1 MVHIS
6 TEEKYHKLEISPFH
20 VPFLRDLGIKVIS
33 IIMFDIIYGPVC
45 FLKEL
50 SRSNF
55 GDKLKDVSSLSEIYT
70 GFARTNADV
79 ITSLD
84 ERIVLGRFTTFQ
96 EEVENIVVLLFV
108 CVPTADL
115 DKLTKYARSLSERT
129 QGDPKIFD
137 EALKHLIDSEKVES
151 VKIPYSAR
159 VGNVTK
165 GLSIDDNS
173 VITGTEFNNFYGF
186 IFIQYHKGTIDGRFF
201 PKIIAEKKM
210 DLSHLF
216 KFIDIQ
222 KSEAELKEGDLISLY
237 YKGLEL
243 LVYKHKEKE
252 AIMIGAKKPHSK
264 INYSYIDDWFTYLFN
279 SYINVAGETKTISTQ
294 EAILYMDKNISRQPK
309 KHIISEI
316 VDLIIHAEED
326 HPELSERPE
335 NIQQKGWIT
344 LERNFQLFSE
354 NLSLFKGNHSIYA
367 ISQNLSVPVS
377 LVVEFVIFLK
387 SRKLVDVYRK

>member
-1 MVHIS
+1 MVQIS
-6 TEEKYHKLEISPFH
+6 TEEKYHELEISPFH
-20 VPFLRDLGIKVIS
+20 VPFLRDLGIKVVS

-96 EEVENIVVLLFV
+96 DEVENIVVLLFV

-129 QGDPKIFD
+129 QGDSKIFD
-137 EALKHLIDSEKVES
+137 EALKHLIDSEKAES

-201 PKIIAEKKM
+201 PKIIVEKKM

-216 KFIDIQ
+216 KFIDTQ

-294 EAILYMDKNISRQPK
+294 EAILYLDKNISRQPK
-309 KHIISEI
+309 KHIISEL

-344 LERNFQLFSE
+344 LDRNFQLFSE
-354 NLSLFKGNHSIYA
+354 NLNLFKGGNSIYA
-367 ISQNLSVPVS
+367 IGQNLSVPVS
-377 LVVEFVIFLK
+377 SVVEFVIFLK

>member
-1 MVHIS
+1 MVQIS
-6 TEEKYHKLEISPFH
+6 TEEKYHELEISPFH
-20 VPFLRDLGIKVIS
+20 VPFLRDLGIKVVS

-96 EEVENIVVLLFV
+96 DEVENIVVLLFV

-129 QGDPKIFD
+129 QGDSKIFD
-137 EALKHLIDSEKVES
+137 EALKHLIDSEKAES

-201 PKIIAEKKM
+201 PKIIVEKKM

-216 KFIDIQ
+216 KFIDTQ

-294 EAILYMDKNISRQPK
+294 EAILYLDKNISRQPK
-309 KHIISEI
+309 KHIISEL

-344 LERNFQLFSE
+344 LDRNFQLFSE
-354 NLSLFKGNHSIYA
+354 NLNLFKGGNSIYA
-367 ISQNLSVPVS
+367 IGQNLSVPVS
-377 LVVEFVIFLK
+377 SVVEFVIFLK
-387 SRKLVDVYRK
+387 SRRLVDVYRK